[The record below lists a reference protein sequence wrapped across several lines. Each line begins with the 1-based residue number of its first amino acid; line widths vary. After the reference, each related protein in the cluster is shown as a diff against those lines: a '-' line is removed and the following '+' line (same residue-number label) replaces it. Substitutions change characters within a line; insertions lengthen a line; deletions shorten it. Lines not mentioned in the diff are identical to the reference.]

1 MDYTGMKKSMKIALL
16 IALVLTFF
24 GAVILYADN
33 EAANIYN
40 RANKLYAEKEYS
52 RALELYGE
60 LVDRGI
66 ENPALYYNLANTYF
80 KAGMIG
86 RAVLYYERAL
96 HLKPLDREIRANLK
110 FVRMS
115 LTDKISPLYSES
127 MYRVLQM
134 VFAVFN
140 LKVILIIELLFFSAF
155 CALFI
160 LYSLSHSVSN
170 SLKRFIIACGILFA
184 VSIAGMSV
192 YITNEKNH
200 PAGIVLD
207 KAVDVNSSP
216 ISESEKIFELHEGTK
231 VKIIESRDEWVRFR
245 IADGREGWIRADSI
259 ALIQEHT
266 EF

>member
-1 MDYTGMKKSMKIALL
+1 MEKNMKITVLVAGAL
-16 IALVLTFF
+16 IFCCTQ
-24 GAVILYADN
+24 ILFADN
-33 EAANIYN
+33 EAARIYN
-40 RANKLYAEKEYS
+40 QANKLYAKKEYS
-52 RALELYGE
+52 RALEQYHE

-80 KAGMIG
+80 KVGMTG

-127 MYRVLQM
+127 MYRLLQTLC
-134 VFAVFN
+134 AIFN
-140 LKVILIIELLFFSAF
+140 FKVIFIIELLFFSAF
-155 CALFI
+155 CTLFI
-160 LYSLSHSVSN
+160 LYSLSHSVTHT
-170 SLKRFIIACGILFA
+170 LKRVIAVCGILFV
-184 VSIAGMSV
+184 VSIAGMFA
-192 YITNEKNH
+192 YATNEKKH
-200 PAGIVLD
+200 PAGIVLE
-207 KAVDVNSSP
+207 KTVDVNSSP
-216 ISESEKIFELHEGTK
+216 ISESERIFELHEGTK

-245 IADGREGWIRADSI
+245 IADGREGWIRANTI

>member
-1 MDYTGMKKSMKIALL
+1 MKIAVL
-16 IALVLTFF
+16 IALALIFF
-24 GAVILYADN
+24 SAGTLFADN
-33 EAANIYN
+33 EAADIYN
-40 RANKLYAEKEYS
+40 RANKLYAEKKYS
-52 RALELYGE
+52 KALELYGE

-127 MYRVLQM
+127 TYRALQTI
-134 VFAVFN
+134 FAVFN

-160 LYSLSHSVSN
+160 LYSLSHSVTN
-170 SLKRFIIACGILFA
+170 SLKKFILVCGILFA
-184 VSIAGMSV
+184 ISVAGMFAYMS
-192 YITNEKNH
+192 NEKNH

-216 ISESEKIFELHEGTK
+216 ISESEKTFELHEGTK

-245 IADGREGWIRADSI
+245 IADGREGWVRADTI
-259 ALIQEHT
+259 VLIQEHT